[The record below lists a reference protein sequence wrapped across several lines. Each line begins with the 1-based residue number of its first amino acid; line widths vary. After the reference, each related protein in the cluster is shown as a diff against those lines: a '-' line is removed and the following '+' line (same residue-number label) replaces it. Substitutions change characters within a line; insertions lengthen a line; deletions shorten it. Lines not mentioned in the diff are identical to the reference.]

1 MRKPLTGAEAAAEA
15 MRQVKP
21 DVVAAYP
28 ITPQTPI
35 VEKYAAFV
43 ADGLVRTEMIPVE
56 SEHSALSAVVGASA
70 AGVRAMTATSS
81 VGLALMWEVVN
92 AASGLGL
99 PIVMNVVNRALSAPI
114 NIHCDHSDSMGCRD
128 AGWIQIY
135 SENGQEAY
143 DNTILATKLAEMANV
158 PTMVMQDGFITSHS
172 VEPVDILDDKAV
184 ENFVGKYRNPK
195 GLLGDNP
202 QSVGPF
208 SLPNSFFE
216 FKIAQEKRT
225 MKAKEL
231 FLKIGAELSRL
242 TKRKYYYFEPYHTDD
257 ADAVIVTMSSTAG
270 TAKAVVDRMRTKGK
284 KVGLLKMVLFRP
296 FPYAEVADAL
306 KGIKQICVLDRSFS
320 FGANAPLY
328 GEIKNAVNDPD
339 VNIHGV
345 VFGLGGR
352 DIFERNIEGI
362 FNSLLAGKEPK
373 NYPEAKL

>member
-1 MRKPLTGAEAAAEA
+1 MRKPLTGAWAAAEA
-15 MRQVKP
+15 MRQLKP

-35 VEKYAAFV
+35 VERYAEFV
-43 ADGLVRTEMIPVE
+43 ADGVVKTEMIPVE

-143 DNTILATKLAEMANV
+143 DNTLLATKLAETANV
-158 PTMVMQDGFITSHS
+158 PVMVMQDGFITSHA
-172 VEPVDILDDKAV
+172 VEGVDILDDKAV
-184 ENFVGKYRNPK
+184 EKFAGKRRDKN

-225 MKAKEL
+225 LKAKEI
-231 FLKIGAELSRL
+231 FLNVGMELAKL
-242 TKRKYYYFEPYHTDD
+242 TKRKYYFFEPYHIDD
-257 ADAVIVTMSSTAG
+257 ADAVIITMSSTAG
-270 TAKAVVDRMRTKGK
+270 TTKAVVDKMRKEGK

-296 FPYAEVADAL
+296 FPYAEVADEL
-306 KGIKQICVLDRSFS
+306 KGIKHVAVLDRSFS
-320 FGANAPLY
+320 FGANAPLF
-328 GEIKNAVNDPD
+328 GEIKNAINDSD
-339 VNIHGV
+339 INIHSI

-352 DIFERNIEGI
+352 DIFERNIEEI